1 MGMFQLLLRMCHHAI
16 LQGAIKMIKVEQQ
29 LAGLD
34 LQVMM
39 IVIFQ
44 KCKFLMNLCIIEMR
58 TKNSIESKKE
68 ITKKK
73 SRIQF
78 SFLSQMIN

>member
-1 MGMFQLLLRMCHHAI
+1 
-16 LQGAIKMIKVEQQ
+16 MIKVEQQ

-39 IVIFQ
+39 IAIFSKMQ
-44 KCKFLMNLCIIEMR
+44 IFDEFMYVIEMR

-68 ITKKK
+68 ITKKSPNK
-73 SRIQF
+73 F
-78 SFLSQMIN
+78 ALKTGME

>member
-1 MGMFQLLLRMCHHAI
+1 MLSSRNLTR
-16 LQGAIKMIKVEQQ
+16 GAIKMIKVEQQ

-39 IVIFQ
+39 IAIFSKMQ
-44 KCKFLMNLCIIEMR
+44 IFDEFMCVIEMR

-68 ITKKK
+68 RTKKN
-73 SRIQF
+73 SRTRIQF